1 MKARWTPFLIA
12 IMAVLL
18 LGTGISFGEDKMD
31 GGKIKLFSVKSG
43 EYYEAERVN
52 LSDDEWR
59 ERLSPEAFHI
69 TREAGTDRP
78 FTGDLWDNK
87 EDGVYKCVACGT
99 DLFDSKTKY
108 KSGTG
113 WPSFWDPVAPENI
126 TLKDDRSWFMVR
138 TEVLCA
144 RCDAHQGHVF
154 KDGPQPT
161 GLRYCINTASLKFVK
176 RGEL

>member
-1 MKARWTPFLIA
+1 ME
-12 IMAVLL
+12 
-18 LGTGISFGEDKMD
+18 S
-31 GGKIKLFSVKSG
+31 GKVKLFSVKTG
-43 EYYEAERVN
+43 EFYEAEKIN
-52 LSDDEWR
+52 LPDDEWR
-59 ERLSPEAFHI
+59 KRLSPEAFHI

-87 EDGVYKCVACGT
+87 EDGIYKCVACDT

-113 WPSFWDPVAPENI
+113 WPSFWDPVAHENI

-144 RCDAHQGHVF
+144 RCGAHQGHVF